1 MQLHDTFTQL
11 LEDIKNFD
19 YTEFCMSALFWT
31 PLIILVIYFVM
42 CLFLSF
48 SLNKK
53 AQHDNPIICS
63 YRYGYFISVFCG
75 LLSILSKLGIIGY
88 LVVSGKLSAF
98 KLPLD
103 DPLQLT
109 IYIVFVLLVL
119 LDILVWILVYFR
131 VHAGWILLIAA
142 QMLHLNIPCAL
153 INFLYYSRRTKNLNG
168 SEFAK

>member
-1 MQLHDTFTQL
+1 MQIAETSNAII
-11 LEDIKNFD
+11 EDVKNFN
-19 YTEFCMSALFWT
+19 YAEFCTSLLFWA
-31 PLIILVIYFVM
+31 PLIVLVIYFVM
-42 CLFLSF
+42 CLFLSL

-53 AQHDNPIICS
+53 ARHDNPMIS
-63 YRYGYFISVFCG
+63 PYRYGYFISIFFG

-88 LVVSGKLSAF
+88 LIIYEKLSAF

-103 DPLQLT
+103 DPFELT
-109 IYIVFVLLVL
+109 IYIVFVILVL

-131 VHAGWILLIAA
+131 IHLGWVLLIAA
-142 QMLHLNIPCAL
+142 QMIHLNIPCAL